1 MTEEAYKR
9 AVEIHKSIDDLYNAL
24 YCINDPLS
32 ILRDKDGREINGE
45 EKKQAIARNE
55 EELLKELDQLQQ
67 EFERL

>member
-24 YCINDPLS
+24 YCINDPLMTIS
-32 ILRDKDGREINGE
+32 DKDGRELIGE
-45 EKKQAIARNE
+45 EKKQAIARFE
-55 EELLKELDQLQQ
+55 EDTRQTIKKLKE